1 MKKFFIMMMAAVSA
15 TASFAQNPNIGKEI
29 KATKDYKAGME
40 LYRQQES
47 SLAQED
53 KAKAWQELYKLAKGV
68 ADKSI
73 TALQENKL
81 NEVNYGDICNAIE
94 AAKNFADCNPDK
106 GAKAVEEIA
115 SIRPALINAANET
128 SNVDEKL
135 KYSTVFLA
143 TAKDGDP
150 LAGLA
155 SFFAAFASYQNKDYA
170 NAVKYAK
177 GALNDERVKEQAEA
191 IYLTSAGMNLKSKAD
206 TLQYIKVLSDLD
218 ADKYFVQIC
227 SMYNEIGEKATA
239 EKMVEEAIAKDPN
252 NKFAYYMRGTTKND
266 SKDFDGAIADYI
278 KVTEIDPTFIY
289 GWYNLALCY
298 GNKADNIQAT
308 KGDRSGRL
316 FGQDLQDCNDAFQGA
331 IKNLEKVRELDPN
344 HETISN
350 WPMQLR
356 MYYNAVGQKEKADE
370 ISKMLGDM

>member
-128 SNVDEKL
+128 R
-135 KYSTVFLA
+135 
-143 TAKDGDP
+143 
-150 LAGLA
+150 
-155 SFFAAFASYQNKDYA
+155 SFPFFM
-170 NAVKYAK
+170 
-177 GALNDERVKEQAEA
+177 
-191 IYLTSAGMNLKSKAD
+191 I
-206 TLQYIKVLSDLD
+206 
-218 ADKYFVQIC
+218 
-227 SMYNEIGEKATA
+227 
-239 EKMVEEAIAKDPN
+239 
-252 NKFAYYMRGTTKND
+252 
-266 SKDFDGAIADYI
+266 
-278 KVTEIDPTFIY
+278 
-289 GWYNLALCY
+289 
-298 GNKADNIQAT
+298 
-308 KGDRSGRL
+308 
-316 FGQDLQDCNDAFQGA
+316 
-331 IKNLEKVRELDPN
+331 
-344 HETISN
+344 
-350 WPMQLR
+350 
-356 MYYNAVGQKEKADE
+356 
-370 ISKMLGDM
+370 